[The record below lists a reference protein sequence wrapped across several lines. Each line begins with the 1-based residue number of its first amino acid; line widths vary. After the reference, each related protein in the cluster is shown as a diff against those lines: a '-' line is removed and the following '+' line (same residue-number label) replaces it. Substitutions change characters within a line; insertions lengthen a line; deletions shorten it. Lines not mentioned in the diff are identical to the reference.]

1 MFAGRVLRRRGF
13 TILEVMMASAV
24 MAFALSSAIIVMQ
37 RALSLQDSA
46 RNITVAGQ
54 ILQAEFEKM
63 RLKDWTVV
71 GGYEAGPTQ
80 LAANSLFG
88 TVAGLGERFTV
99 QRQVN
104 TPQADMREIV
114 LTATWRAY
122 DGRTVSHSMKTHY
135 GRFGLYDYY
144 YNNGDS
150 GAGSVEPD
158 KGGSGSHGGG
168 GSGQGVDNSGGP
180 SGGGGRDADKD
191 DGPDNDKG
199 DDKRE
204 GRDDDKGDT
213 KGNDKGDTKGTEKG
227 SPTGGGLNDDKVVIK
242 VDDKRDGRG
251 ETNGRGDDQDD
262 RRRSD
267 EDDRRRD
274 DEDDRDGKHDGD
286 DKGKDSRRDDR
297 DSRENRKSRGDDSD
311 RRRSDDERDGKRDER
326 SKDKRSDRDRRG
338 DGNSRRNDSD
348 RRDHD
353 RGDHEQRDDDQRG
366 HDRREEKSRDDK
378 PRDDKQRDDD
388 RRDSDRRESDRKDDD
403 RRDDD
408 RREDPKHED
417 RERDDRQVSPG
428 PEKEADPD
436 VRDQRGDLK
445 KSDAVEAVESGTRDG
460 NVASKTDGQRL
471 DENSVDRKDEVP
483 KTESRLLFRIQ
494 DLIRA
499 AVTLVVEAVE
509 RNRSDDDSR
518 DPKNSAE
525 REGQEKTRVDAAAK
539 EQRGRD

>member
-1 MFAGRVLRRRGF
+1 MHLPCETVFVSRALRRRGF
-13 TILEVMMASAV
+13 TILEVMMAAAI

-46 RNITVAGQ
+46 RNLTLAGQ

-71 GGYEAGPTQ
+71 GGFDAGPTPV
-80 LAANSLFG
+80 AANSLFG

-158 KGGSGSHGGG
+158 KDGSGNNGGG
-168 GSGQGVDNSGGP
+168 GSGQGLDNSGGP
-180 SGGGGRDADKD
+180 SGGGGRGDDKD
-191 DGPDNDKG
+191 DGRDNDKG

-204 GRDDDKGDT
+204 GRDDDRGDT
-213 KGNDKGDTKGTEKG
+213 KGDGR
-227 SPTGGGLNDDKVVIK
+227 SDDKVVIK

-251 ETNGRGDDQDD
+251 ETDGRGDDKDD

-274 DEDDRDGKHDGD
+274 DDDDRDGKHDRD
-286 DKGKDSRRDDR
+286 DKGKDKDSGREDR
-297 DSRENRKSRGDDSD
+297 DSRWNRKSHGDDSD
-311 RRRSDDERDGKRDER
+311 RRRSDDDERDGKRDER
-326 SKDKRSDRDRRG
+326 SKDERSDRDRRG
-338 DGNSRRNDSD
+338 DSDYRRNDPD
-348 RRDHD
+348 RRDHE
-353 RGDHEQRDDDQRG
+353 RRDDDQRG
-366 HDRREEKSRDDK
+366 HDRREDKSRDDK
-378 PRDDKQRDDD
+378 SRDDD
-388 RRDSDRRESDRKDDD
+388 RRDRDRHENDRKDDDQRDNDRRDDD

-408 RREDPKHED
+408 RREDSKLEE
-417 RERDDRQVSPG
+417 RIRDDRQVGPG
-428 PEKEADPD
+428 PEKEANPD

-445 KSDAVEAVESGTRDG
+445 KSDAVETVDPGTRDS
-460 NVASKTDGQRL
+460 NVASKTDGQRS
-471 DENSVDRKDEVP
+471 DDSSVDRKDEVP

-499 AVTLVVEAVE
+499 VVTLVVEAVE
-509 RNRSDDDSR
+509 HNRSDDDSR
-518 DPKNSAE
+518 DTKHSAE
-525 REGQEKTRVDAAAK
+525 REAQEKARVDAPEK